1 MNNFFKI
8 FTYTPWDSHH
18 PNILT
23 EVKMLSL
30 KSIIDKFPIVEQSFF
45 DDLSSNVNRY
55 HHYSWIESIK
65 RIIGPDGE
73 DYDIKLWNLIWGID
87 NERRTYQL
95 LIQIIE
101 RKATL
106 VALAPPELG
115 KLFSKFQE
123 EAILRTLS
131 ILNNPKMMKFIMVL
145 APKGISIA
153 EEQQILQFQKNSQ
166 ENLNI
171 NILLKDMPNIK
182 GQWFPEYSPRC
193 PNCNQLI
200 TQIKGFNVGLLKFKC
215 PYCGYQKS

>member
-1 MNNFFKI
+1 MSKFFKI
-8 FTYTPWDSHH
+8 FTFTPWDSLHLDT
-18 PNILT
+18 LT
-23 EVKMLSL
+23 EVKLLSL
-30 KSIIDKFPIVEQSFF
+30 KSIIKKFPIVGQSFF
-45 DDLSSNVNRY
+45 DDLSLNVSKY
-55 HHYSWIESIK
+55 QHYSWIECIK
-65 RIIGPDGE
+65 RIVGPDGE
-73 DYDIKLWNLIWGID
+73 DYDTKLWNLIWGLD

-115 KLFSKFQE
+115 KLFNKFKE

-145 APKGISIA
+145 APKGISLA
-153 EEQQILQFQKNSQ
+153 EEQQILQLTKSDK
-166 ENLNI
+166 EKVNI
-171 NILLKDMPNIK
+171 SNILRDIPNIK

-193 PNCNQLI
+193 PNCHQLI